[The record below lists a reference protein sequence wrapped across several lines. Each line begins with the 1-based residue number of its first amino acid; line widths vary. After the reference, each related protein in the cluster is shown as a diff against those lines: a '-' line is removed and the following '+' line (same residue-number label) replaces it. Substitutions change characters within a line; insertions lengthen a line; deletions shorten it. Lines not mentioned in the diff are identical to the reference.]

1 MESLEMKSDFW
12 ANKTVALTGHTGFK
26 GGWLAHFLFSLGAK
40 VYGFSLP
47 PSKQTNFMKR
57 LK

>member
-1 MESLEMKSDFW
+1 MESLEMKSVSGQ
-12 ANKTVALTGHTGFK
+12 KTVALTGHTGFK
-26 GGWLAHFLFSLGAK
+26 GGWLAHFYFPWAK

-47 PSKQTNFMKR
+47 PQNKLTFMKR